1 MKKVSLM
8 VLSIMFL
15 GLMVAPLAIAEKAED
30 NYKLYCFQCH
40 GSKGNGGGINA
51 SSLSTAPRDH
61 TSATE
66 MKKLSD
72 DNIFTAIKEG
82 GAAVSKSTFMPP
94 FKSIMTDDEIKD
106 LVKYLHGLCKC

>member
-1 MKKVSLM
+1 MKKVSLI

-15 GLMVAPLAIAEKAED
+15 GLMITPLAVAEKAED

-40 GSKGNGGGINA
+40 GSKGSGGGINA
-51 SSLSTAPRDH
+51 AALSTAPRDH

-66 MKKLSD
+66 MKKLTD
-72 DNIFTAIKEG
+72 ENIFTAIKEG

-94 FKSIMTDDEIKD
+94 WKSILTDDEIKD
-106 LVKYLHGLCKC
+106 MVKYLHGLCKC

>member
-1 MKKVSLM
+1 MRKLIVLM
-8 VLSIMFL
+8 LVVIFS
-15 GLMVAPLAIAEKAED
+15 GLVIIPFAMAEKAED

-40 GSKGNGGGINA
+40 GSKGSGGGINA
-51 SSLSTAPRDH
+51 ASLSTAPRDH

-72 DNIFTAIKEG
+72 NDIFTAIKEG

-94 FKSIMTDDEIKD
+94 WKSILTDDEIKD
-106 LVKYLHGLCKC
+106 MVKYLHTLCKC